1 MKKDQIIYVAALRAA
16 SILGLVAALLSV
28 VAVPFMFLLSQFGT
42 QPWHGI
48 PLVMFM
54 TVPLSVAFLSFLFVF
69 IGCLVYNLVAKF
81 VGGIAY
87 ASTKAG
93 SA

>member
-1 MKKDQIIYVAALRAA
+1 MKKDQITYVVPLRAG
-16 SILGLVAALLSV
+16 SILGLIAALLGV
-28 VAVPFMFLLSQFGT
+28 VAVLVMFLLSQFGT

-48 PLVMFM
+48 PLVLFI
-54 TVPLSVAFLSFLFVF
+54 TVPLSVGFLSFLFVF

-87 ASTKAG
+87 VSTKSGPA
-93 SA
+93 